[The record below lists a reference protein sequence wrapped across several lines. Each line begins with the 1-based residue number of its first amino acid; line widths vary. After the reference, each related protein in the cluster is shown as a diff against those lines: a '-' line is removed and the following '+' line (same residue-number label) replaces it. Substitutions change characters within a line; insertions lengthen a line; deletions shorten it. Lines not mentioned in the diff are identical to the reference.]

1 MIDSCSV
8 FNAFYFMCLDC
19 ISPSILVKYHYTLP
33 LLRKGFFMNISTM
46 STEELRH
53 FVQRM
58 MAIDGFAPTSD
69 FTAAMKELQ
78 QRNA

>member
-1 MIDSCSV
+1 
-8 FNAFYFMCLDC
+8 
-19 ISPSILVKYHYTLP
+19 
-33 LLRKGFFMNISTM
+33 MNISTM